1 MKTIYLILFRHG
13 TEWDGQTILTTE
25 NKALFDLVKQRPYE
39 ETKLEDMPEELRK
52 EVVYYYSE
60 EELLSFTDVNPTDLN
75 LTTSELLWG
84 LSKSSSEYT
93 NIPVII
99 GGYAEFTPPV

>member
-1 MKTIYLILFRHG
+1 MKTIYLILFRHA

-39 ETKLEDMPEELRK
+39 ETKLEDMPEELQK
-52 EVVYYYSE
+52 EVVYHYSE
-60 EELLSFTDVNPTDLN
+60 EDLLSFTDVS

-99 GGYAEFTPPV
+99 GGYAEFTPPI